1 MLWYIIQYSFAMFKN
16 IDATP
21 NQGFFKEISST
32 DLGKS
37 KGANVAPGSHCGC
50 NKSVSTVSTEQIKH
64 TPFTLVA
71 DNNAGYY
78 NAINMSPSEYDVF
91 DEIGYGDN
99 NSPNH
104 SKVDLNVTFD
114 YMTHVY
120 ISSLAVIG
128 LYALYRII
136 HRTR

>member
-1 MLWYIIQYSFAMFKN
+1 MFKN

-21 NQGFFKEISST
+21 NQAFFTERSST
-32 DLGKS
+32 HLGKS
-37 KGANVAPGSHCGC
+37 KGGNVAPGSHCGC
-50 NKSVSTVSTEQIKH
+50 NKNVSTVSTEQTKH
-64 TPFTLVA
+64 NPFTLIA
-71 DNNAGYY
+71 DNKSGYY
-78 NAINMSPSEYDVF
+78 SAVNMSPSEYDVF
-91 DEIGYGDN
+91 DEIGYDEN
-99 NSPNH
+99 NSPDEETH